1 MGCVESLVHV
11 YNASLVHVNAPYQES
26 DLSIPDP
33 SRRLT
38 RHTPYA
44 HKLPGVPRVTVMP
57 PTTREDVDERQGPF
71 GPKMLFCSFMLKT
84 SELTLLFN
92 APSS

>member
-11 YNASLVHVNAPYQES
+11 YNASLVHVIAPYQES

-38 RHTPYA
+38 WHTPN
-44 HKLPGVPRVTVMP
+44 R
-57 PTTREDVDERQGPF
+57 
-71 GPKMLFCSFMLKT
+71 T
-84 SELTLLFN
+84 SCRGYQKNGDAADL
-92 APSS
+92 